1 MIKTIY
7 NVETRYTVKDETRQ
21 PLARAAREAD
31 QLADN
36 LERVERQAARAG
48 GGLGRMLSGVA
59 GLGLGGGL
67 LAMLGHVG
75 KLTSES
81 ENAQIAIA
89 SAFSING
96 VTTFAKG
103 MERAKRLMGEFKKAA
118 KASPGE
124 ARDFQQIFQT
134 TAPQLAKLGLSDK
147 QITTFT
153 GRALGAAFTV
163 GGGDVKTTSGQI
175 AQILQG
181 QGGADNGIY
190 QALKKP
196 LLAAAGIK
204 EKDSTKATEAF
215 NKLAANNPA
224 KVFDALMTSLSSLD
238 EANAA
243 FGKTF
248 TGMWGSLKDSV
259 NDFLS
264 NAIGP
269 VGEKVN
275 KVFSDFLGFIDK
287 NDRGITRMRDA
298 LAQGLVKALDSVLA
312 VSQALLSNW
321 QALALLSTGLAAPKI
336 LAAGASG
343 VGALTGAASSY
354 ATRTLSL
361 AGAGVAGGRA
371 LAGRAAGAAR
381 AAGNGALSFA
391 GNALFADTFGAALGG
406 PQSQTRGARF
416 ARGVRGA
423 PGRLASGARGL
434 VGALGSDPAVALR
447 ALEARRV
454 AGGGLLKM
462 GASALSGPA
471 AIAAGGLKVLAV
483 GMASFAAVLV
493 PLAVIGIGIA
503 GVFDVMKNKSSE
515 ARKFLMLSID
525 EFKIQFDIFARLL
538 GMGGGGV
545 GGVFEKLKNALGEGF
560 VGVAGMVVK
569 AVQGMIWAF
578 SQLVLFA
585 KSFAYGVGN
594 IIENYQRTGAYSLTP
609 GGIKDAFE
617 GGYKEANMEYK
628 AAERAAYEADL
639 KKKYDDRKQE
649 SDDSYAREYDEKMK
663 RAAEAAAGTVGDTTI
678 TVNNTVK
685 VETNADADRIAFRV
699 GEVTAASVYEA
710 RTSAIVPRG
719 FGG

>member
-21 PLARAAREAD
+21 PMARAAKQAD
-31 QLADN
+31 HLADN

-48 GGLGRMLSGVA
+48 GGLGRMLSGLA

-75 KLTSES
+75 KLTSEA

-96 VTTFAKG
+96 VMSFSKG

-124 ARDFQQIFQT
+124 ARDFQTIFQT

-147 QITTFT
+147 QITSFT
-153 GRALGAAFTV
+153 SRSLAAAFTV
-163 GGGDVKTTSGQI
+163 GGGDVKTTASQIGQL
-175 AQILQG
+175 LQG
-181 QGGADNGIY
+181 QGGADNNIY

-204 EKDSTKATEAF
+204 EKDSSKATEAF

-224 KVFDALMTSLSSLD
+224 KVFDALMKSLSSLD
-238 EANAA
+238 EANVA

-269 VGEKVN
+269 LSEKAN
-275 KVFSDFLGFIDK
+275 KTFSDFLGWIEK

-298 LAQGLVKALDSVLA
+298 LAQGLVKALDGVLS
-312 VSQALLSNW
+312 VSQALLANW
-321 QALALLSTGLAAPKI
+321 QALALLATGLAAPKI
-336 LAAGASG
+336 LTAGAAGAG
-343 VGALTGAASSY
+343 QLTGAAGAY

-371 LAGRAAGAAR
+371 LAAR
-381 AAGNGALSFA
+381 AAGGVRAAGGRALSFA
-391 GNALFADTFGAALGG
+391 GDALFADSFGAALGG
-406 PQSQTRGARF
+406 PQSQSRGARF

-423 PGRLASGARGL
+423 PGRLASGARG
-434 VGALGSDPAVALR
+434 VIGALGSDPAVALR
-447 ALEARRV
+447 ALEARRQ
-454 AGGGLLKM
+454 AGGGFLKM
-462 GASALSGPA
+462 GAAALSAPA
-471 AIAAGGLKVLAV
+471 GLAAGGIKMLVL
-483 GMASFAAVLV
+483 GLGSLAAILV

-503 GVFDVMKNKSSE
+503 GVFEQMKNKSSE
-515 ARKFLMLSID
+515 ARQFLMLSIS
-525 EFKIQFDIFARLL
+525 ELRIQLDLLARQL
-538 GMGGGGV
+538 GLGGGAGEA
-545 GGVFEKLKNALGEGF
+545 FANIRKALGEGF
-560 VGVAGMVVK
+560 VGVAGIVVK
-569 AVQGMIWAF
+569 AVDGMVWAF
-578 SQLVLFA
+578 NQLILVA
-585 KSFAYGVGN
+585 KSFGYGIGN
-594 IIENYQRTGAYSLTP
+594 LMENYNRTGVYALTP

-617 GGYKEANMEYK
+617 GGYREANMEYK
-628 AAERAAYEADL
+628 AAERAAYEADSKRKL
-639 KKKYDDRKQE
+639 DDAKKA
-649 SDDSYAREYDEKMK
+649 SDDEYSKLADAAIKK
-663 RAAEAAAGTVGDTTI
+663 GAEAAAGTIGDTNI

-685 VETNADADRIAFRV
+685 VETNADPDRIAFRV
-699 GEVTAASVYEA
+699 GEVTVASVYEA